1 MRLGERLTGENAQEL
16 VTKLRDFESFIDL
29 ETELKAWNFLETRM
43 QLLLKLYE
51 TAAFT
56 KYITVEVTP
65 TILFS

>member
-51 TAAFT
+51 TAAFI